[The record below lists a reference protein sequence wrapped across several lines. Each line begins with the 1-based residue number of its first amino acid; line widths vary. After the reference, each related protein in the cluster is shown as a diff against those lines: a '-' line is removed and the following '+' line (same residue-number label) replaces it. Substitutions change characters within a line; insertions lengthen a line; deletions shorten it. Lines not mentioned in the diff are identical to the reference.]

1 MKKHPAILFAALFV
15 VGIFV
20 YFGMGSGINF
30 RQLSDVFFVVGVI
43 PFAFGIA
50 SVVFQS
56 NMFQNH
62 YRTKIERKDRMNHH
76 MKNHYQQLLVKI
88 GPISRFF
95 LETGAMLILMSLIF
109 VFMNFL
115 Q

>member
-1 MKKHPAILFAALFV
+1 M
-15 VGIFV
+15 
-20 YFGMGSGINF
+20 
-30 RQLSDVFFVVGVI
+30 I

-50 SVVFQS
+50 SIVFRS

-62 YRTKIERKDRMNHH
+62 YRTTIERKDRMNHH
-76 MKNHYQQLLVKI
+76 IKNHYQQLLVKI
-88 GPISRFF
+88 GPVSRFF
-95 LETGAMLILMSLIF
+95 LEAGAIFLLVSLFF